1 MIRVVTSL
9 LPLLLVVS
17 GLPSKLGQQ
26 EGHSSHHSSHS
37 HDSHSQEDRMAKSA
51 ANSYLGP
58 AAAAS
63 QAVESYLIPLEYDEI
78 PEASQAVDTYLIPDE
93 LPSAQEEVI
102 VTKALDSYFG
112 PSVDRDAAPSQAE
125 AYYALPL
132 ADVLQPQPSIA
143 RTVAVK
149 APTPAPIAIMSYS
162 NTGPLDGNYAYSF
175 ETENGIS
182 QAVEGKMKMVDE
194 NPVYVMSGEYSYP
207 GPDGNMWKV
216 EWYADETGYHPSAPF
231 LPKNVVPNHPE
242 VAAAVEA
249 QLRAAAEQEAAAAE
263 IREVYALPDTSLAGY
278 GEQETAASQL
288 LDSYSLG
295 EGPDLQGYGRI

>member
-1 MIRVVTSL
+1 
-9 LPLLLVVS
+9 
-17 GLPSKLGQQ
+17 
-26 EGHSSHHSSHS
+26 
-37 HDSHSQEDRMAKSA
+37 MAKSA

-143 RTVAVK
+143 
-149 APTPAPIAIMSYS
+149 
-162 NTGPLDGNYAYSF
+162 
-175 ETENGIS
+175 
-182 QAVEGKMKMVDE
+182 
-194 NPVYVMSGEYSYP
+194 
-207 GPDGNMWKV
+207 
-216 EWYADETGYHPSAPF
+216 
-231 LPKNVVPNHPE
+231 
-242 VAAAVEA
+242 
-249 QLRAAAEQEAAAAE
+249 EQEEQVKQEEEEEHLVEEGGA
-263 IREVYALPDTSLAGY
+263 RKFSVNKTEVPKKSSFLSNPGSRRLK
-278 GEQETAASQL
+278 
-288 LDSYSLG
+288 
-295 EGPDLQGYGRI
+295 

>member
-1 MIRVVTSL
+1 MTSL

-26 EGHSSHHSSHS
+26 ESHSSHHHASH
-37 HDSHSQEDRMAKSA
+37 HDSHSHEDRMAKSA

-63 QAVESYLIPLEYDEI
+63 QAVESYLIPLEYDEL

-112 PSVDRDAAPSQAE
+112 PSEDRDAAPSQAE

-132 ADVLQPQPSIA
+132 ADVLKPQPSIA
-143 RTVAVK
+143 RRVTVK

-182 QAVEGKMKMVDE
+182 QAVEGRMKMVDE
-194 NPVYVMSGEYSYP
+194 TPVYVMSGEYSYP
-207 GPDGNMWKV
+207 GPEGNMWKV
-216 EWYADETGYHPSAPF
+216 EWYADETGYHPTAPF
-231 LPKNVVPNHPE
+231 LPKSVVPNHPE
-242 VAAAVEA
+242 VAAAVAA

-263 IREVYALPDTSLAGY
+263 IREVYALPDNSLAGY
-278 GEQETAASQL
+278 GEQEAAASQL

-295 EGPDLQGYGRI
+295 QGLDLQGYGRL